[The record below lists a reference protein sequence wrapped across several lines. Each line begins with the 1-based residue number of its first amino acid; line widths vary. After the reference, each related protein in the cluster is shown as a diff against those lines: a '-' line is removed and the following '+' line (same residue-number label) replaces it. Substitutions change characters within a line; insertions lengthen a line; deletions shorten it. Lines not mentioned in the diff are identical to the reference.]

1 MKKNLIGLLYLLML
15 FFSCNDSKKESGV
28 IVESTALTGFKKM
41 TGKAQ
46 ILAFRMLTH
55 NERALFWI

>member
-15 FFSCNDSKKESGV
+15 LFSCNDSKKESGV
-28 IVESTALTGFKKM
+28 IVESTGFKEI

-46 ILAFRMLTH
+46 IPAFRMLTH